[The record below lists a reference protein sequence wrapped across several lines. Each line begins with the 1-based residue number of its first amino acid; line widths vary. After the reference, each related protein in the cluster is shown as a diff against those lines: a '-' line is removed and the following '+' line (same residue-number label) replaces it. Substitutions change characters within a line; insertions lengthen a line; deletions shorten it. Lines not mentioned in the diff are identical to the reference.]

1 MYILS
6 FEVIFCQTLYT
17 GILELLLYKVES
29 RKLEYSLKFNVLI
42 WFQLKFSIWDLT
54 WKLKTL
60 ICMYG
65 TSFVTQV
72 INVLLK
78 VCKLKS
84 HNFIG
89 VLGHMFHVCHSVNV
103 VIRLIFF
110 CEGGGGIFP
119 INIQL
124 WKWKLPKC
132 KIFYIYNKW
141 IKKKSWRVPLLL
153 KFNFRCLLFFRF
165 HEIFMPPAWRV
176 CGGHLVIRS
185 SVCLSVCLSVRNS
198 IALTNKVQYL
208 KFGWWYSNQ
217 TLIVSSS
224 MGSSHFT
231 DITCPWGWGGVKM
244 LGLRDFC
251 HILTLLP
258 PGASVFHKHM
268 SSFTLWHLL

>member
-110 CEGGGGIFP
+110 CEGGGEFSRS
-119 INIQL
+119 
-124 WKWKLPKC
+124 
-132 KIFYIYNKW
+132 IYNYENENYPNAKFFTFT
-141 IKKKSWRVPLLL
+141 INGLKRRVGG
-153 KFNFRCLLFFRF
+153 F
-165 HEIFMPPAWRV
+165 HYF
-176 CGGHLVIRS
+176 
-185 SVCLSVCLSVRNS
+185 
-198 IALTNKVQYL
+198 
-208 KFGWWYSNQ
+208 
-217 TLIVSSS
+217 
-224 MGSSHFT
+224 
-231 DITCPWGWGGVKM
+231 
-244 LGLRDFC
+244 
-251 HILTLLP
+251 
-258 PGASVFHKHM
+258 
-268 SSFTLWHLL
+268 